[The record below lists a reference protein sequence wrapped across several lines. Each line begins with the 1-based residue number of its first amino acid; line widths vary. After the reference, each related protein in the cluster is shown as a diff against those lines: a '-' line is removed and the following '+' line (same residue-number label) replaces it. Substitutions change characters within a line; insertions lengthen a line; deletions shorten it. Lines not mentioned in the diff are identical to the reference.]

1 MRARSRPPFPAR
13 AAASACPQRRRLA
26 LGAIAAL
33 TLPAGVAAAQT
44 AALSPL
50 PKFTQPVDT
59 DSPLVGRIVAA
70 DRELLT
76 PPQLLQ
82 RCAAAAVCLLGEQH
96 DHPDHHALQAW
107 ILSALAQRGRLAA
120 LALEMADAGRRFAG
134 PRNASEAAVRAAL
147 AWDDAGWPWRLYA
160 GAVMAAVRAGVPVVG
175 VNLPRADTRAAAQQ
189 PQWDDSVPAAVRQ
202 RIVQEVIDSHC
213 GLLPAAAAPQMAR
226 VQFARDARMAQGAA
240 ALAQP
245 GKTVVVLCGSVHAD
259 QSVGIALHLPP
270 HVRCFSLLLRG
281 LGENPDPALPAGFDA
296 MWLTP
301 GTPPR
306 DHCAEL
312 RRQSQRR

>member
-1 MRARSRPPFPAR
+1 MPAR
-13 AAASACPQRRRLA
+13 RHCPHCASRARRRLNFA
-26 LGAIAAL
+26 LGA
-33 TLPAGVAAAQT
+33 AAAAPLWL
-44 AALSPL
+44 AAWPAAAEPL
-50 PKFTQPVDT
+50 PPLPRYTQPVLA
-59 DSPLVGRIVAA
+59 DSPLVGRILLPGQRLTAPSGLLA
-70 DRELLT
+70 D
-76 PPQLLQ
+76 
-82 RCAAAAVCLLGEQH
+82 CAHATLCLLGEQH

-107 ILSALAQRGRLAA
+107 ILTALAQRGRLAA

-134 PRNASEAAVRAAL
+134 PPDADDAAVRAAL

-189 PQWDDSVPAAVRQ
+189 PQWDDSVPPAARR
-202 RIVQEVIDSHC
+202 RIVQDVIDSHC
-213 GLLPAAAAPQMAR
+213 GLLPAAAAPQLAR

-270 HVRCFSLLLRG
+270 HMRCFSLLLRG

-312 RRQSQRR
+312 RRQLQRR